1 MSIYIDVV
9 EKLSNLVEM
18 LWAKTDRYYRV
29 TESGSWPVQPYDMD
43 DDE

>member
-18 LWAKTDRYYRV
+18 LWANRV
-29 TESGSWPVQPYDMD
+29 CALELSHSL
-43 DDE
+43 EI

>member
-18 LWAKTDRYYRV
+18 LWANRGCALELSDSLV
-29 TESGSWPVQPYDMD
+29 I
-43 DDE
+43 

>member
-18 LWAKTDRYYRV
+18 LWAKRE
-29 TESGSWPVQPYDMD
+29 ESDGNDKKDVL
-43 DDE
+43 